1 MHFWARVA
9 NSRVIWVL
17 AIVVIAG
24 ALVTG
29 FTTWN
34 IGRRV
39 SEGLIEEHTNQAFYE
54 LLAPIP
60 AGSPGDIV
68 RLERIESAPLGTK
81 AWRVLYH
88 STDVHGE
95 NILVSGVI
103 VAPEKAAP
111 EGGRTIVSWGH
122 PTTGS
127 AQRCAPSVGIDPFD
141 LIEGLHDFIARDYVV
156 VATDYSGMG
165 AAGPSA
171 YLIGVT
177 EGNNMLDAAR
187 AARLIPETGAG
198 DHLVLWGHS
207 QGGQA
212 ALFAGQLAP
221 TYAPELNLI
230 GVAVA
235 APATDLG
242 ELLQSDIGDVSG
254 VSIASYAF
262 AAYNTV
268 YASTPGMSLESI
280 LTPAGIAQTS
290 EMASLCLFGQ
300 NKELHAIA
308 TPLVGDYLIGE
319 PSKVEPWATLL
330 NQNTPGATRLDVPLF
345 IAQGQIDTLVH
356 PEITAQF
363 AKHEQSLGTAV
374 TFVPIPD
381 TGHALVA
388 LKALPH
394 LFEWLKEISGEE

>member
-1 MHFWARVA
+1 MQFWARVA

-17 AIVVIAG
+17 AVVVIAG

-34 IGRRV
+34 IERRV
-39 SEGLIEEHTNQAFYE
+39 GEGLVEEHTNQAFYQLPE
-54 LLAPIP
+54 PIP
-60 AGSPGDIV
+60 SGSPGDIV
-68 RLERIESAPLGTK
+68 RSERIESAPLGTR

-88 STDVHGE
+88 STDVHGQ
-95 NILVSGVI
+95 NILVSGVV

-111 EGGRTIVSWGH
+111 AGGRTIVSWGH

-141 LIEGLHDFIARDYVV
+141 LIEGLKDFIARDYVV

-187 AARLIPETGAG
+187 AARMIPETVA
-198 DHLVLWGHS
+198 DDRLLLWGHS

-280 LTPAGIAQTS
+280 LTPAGIAHTS
-290 EMASLCLFGQ
+290 EMASLCLLGQ

-308 TPLVGDYLIGE
+308 TPLVGDYLLGD
-319 PSKVEPWATLL
+319 PSKIEPWATLL
-330 NQNTPGATRLDVPLF
+330 NQNTPGATRLDAPLF

-363 AKHEQSLGTAV
+363 ARHEQSLGTAV
-374 TFVPIPD
+374 TFVPIPN
-381 TGHALVA
+381 TGHGLVA

-394 LFEWLKEISGEE
+394 LFEWLEHLPT